1 MRRTWKGIRLAA
13 VLWLGLSGC
22 VTENKAP
29 KPLPLP
35 EECVLP
41 PAEPRFS
48 QAPTFPEKTLNQGLQ
63 AKQKNKDDDAP
74 PGSFRGPGGN
84 RMGAG
89 GGY

>member
-1 MRRTWKGIRLAA
+1 MRRTWKGFRLVAA
-13 VLWLGLSGC
+13 IGLGLSGC
-22 VTENKAP
+22 VTQDKPP

-35 EECVLP
+35 EECIMP
-41 PAEPRFS
+41 PAEARFS

-63 AKQKNKDDDAP
+63 AKQKNKDDDGP
-74 PGSFRGPGGN
+74 PAAFRGPGGS